1 MMVVAWLLVVKLL
14 RSSVARRSER
24 PGVGDDNKN
33 IVLLKLRPVDNN
45 VMVEKADDSA
55 CTVECSVRL
64 ELGILPFSHLLA
76 THHPRV
82 HVDREDYEDLELV

>member
-1 MMVVAWLLVVKLL
+1 L
-14 RSSVARRSER
+14 RGVLER

-33 IVLLKLRPVDNN
+33 IVLLKLWWVDHDT
-45 VMVEKADDSA
+45 VIEKADDSA
-55 CTVECSVRL
+55 CTVESSVVL
-64 ELGILPFSHLLA
+64 KLGSLPFGHLLA